1 MNGTFENSTFSLDN
15 NICVLIPVYNSGAL
29 IQNVIASLLAKKV
42 NILVVNDGSTD
53 NTENFIKEF
62 LPKIHY
68 ISYPINKGKGYALQQ
83 GFAEALRLGYRFAIT
98 MDADGQHKAEDLIYF
113 AEQFSSTPNAILLG
127 VRNFNQ
133 ENMSSSSRFANKF
146 SNFWFMLQTALKI
159 SDTQTGYR
167 MYPLQQIKNI
177 HLLTQGYATELE
189 LLVKARWRNISIK
202 EVPINVY
209 YPPRNERVSH
219 FRPGKDFLKISLLNT
234 YLCVLAIIYG
244 YPSLLLRKIGKT
256 IHKA

>member
-177 HLLTQGYATELE
+177 HLLTQGYATEL
-189 LLVKARWRNISIK
+189 VKA
-202 EVPINVY
+202 
-209 YPPRNERVSH
+209 VSGYMASR
-219 FRPGKDFLKISLLNT
+219 FDTK
-234 YLCVLAIIYG
+234 VIYG
-244 YPSLLLRKIGKT
+244 RVVHGNAASVKVLEKSGYQFVREESGAEDDPYGNGMLVYRKDI
-256 IHKA
+256 